1 MCTRWFEWKE
11 LEWMLKAFE
20 FRSFRKR
27 KVGFEYSCFSS
38 RLEKLTIDVWIFMI
52 NTDLISSA
60 KLKAIKSPIKR
71 IFMINVDLISSVNN
85 KKSVK
90 L

>member
-1 MCTRWFEWKE
+1 
-11 LEWMLKAFE
+11 
-20 FRSFRKR
+20 
-27 KVGFEYSCFSS
+27 
-38 RLEKLTIDVWIFMI
+38 MI

-60 KLKAIKSPIKR
+60 KLKAVKSPIKR